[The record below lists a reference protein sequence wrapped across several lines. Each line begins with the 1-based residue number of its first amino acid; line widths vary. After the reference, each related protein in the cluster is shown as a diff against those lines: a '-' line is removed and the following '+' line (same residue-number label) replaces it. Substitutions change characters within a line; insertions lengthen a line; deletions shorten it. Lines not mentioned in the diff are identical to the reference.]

1 LRRQGAALRARH
13 DRTRWLSQRRA
24 EDCAPYLEWLVFNG
38 PMNTDTCIKRAE
50 DCAPYLEWLAFNG
63 SMNTDTCIKR
73 AEDCAP
79 YLEWLGAVSLAPRFR
94 EA

>member
-1 LRRQGAALRARH
+1 
-13 DRTRWLSQRRA
+13 
-24 EDCAPYLEWLVFNG
+24 
-38 PMNTDTCIKRAE
+38 MNTDTCIKRAE

-79 YLEWLGAVSLAPRFR
+79 CLEWLGAVSLAPRFR